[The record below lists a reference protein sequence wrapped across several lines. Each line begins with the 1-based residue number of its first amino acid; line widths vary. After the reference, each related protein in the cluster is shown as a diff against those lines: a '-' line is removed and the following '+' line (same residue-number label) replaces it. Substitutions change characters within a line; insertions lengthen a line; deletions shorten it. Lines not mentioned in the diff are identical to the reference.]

1 VTAPGIE
8 PALALAIAGHVS
20 LGLAPGDGE
29 LERAREALSV
39 IGMMLRVAR
48 PEDQLVHEALTLA
61 ERTRI
66 TVLAEGPGWRIET
79 EQRP

>member
-1 VTAPGIE
+1 VSRPGIE

-20 LGLAPGDGE
+20 LGLTPGDGE

-39 IGMMLRVAR
+39 IGIMLSVAR
-48 PEDQLVHEALTLA
+48 PEDQLVHEALALS
-61 ERTRI
+61 RHTRI
-66 TVLAEGPGWRIET
+66 TALADGPGWRIET